1 MTTGPEAPAPER
13 VGALV
18 VGTGVAGLTTALGL
32 RARGVDD
39 VLLVTKTPWGA
50 GAGGTGGGS
59 TAWAQGGVA
68 AVTGADDDVAL
79 HVADTLAAGAGAC
92 DPEAVR
98 VLCTEGPARLL
109 ELARRGL
116 VLDGADPA
124 DPADARR
131 WSRGLEA
138 AHSRPRVLHA
148 GGDATGA
155 RLSAALVAAVRAAG
169 VRVLGGAAL
178 ADLVV
183 EGGRVIGAE
192 LLLGGAPATGGA
204 RRRVLAGAVVLATG
218 GAGQVFARTTNPPE
232 ATGDGLAAAWRAGA
246 VVADLEQVQL
256 HPTVAAPGGAH
267 APFLVS
273 EAVRGEGAVLRDEHG
288 ARFLA
293 DPASA
298 LHDPRAELAP
308 RDVVARAVGAVVA
321 RQDGR
326 PALLDATGLGERL
339 RARFPS
345 IDAMCAAAGLDWVR
359 EPVPVTPAAHYWMG
373 GVATDVRG
381 RTSLPGLWACGE
393 VARTGVH
400 GANRLASNSLLE
412 GLVFGDRAAADVAA
426 SLAGAVAAPHAP
438 VGVEELVCTAGP
450 ALPRAELQALA
461 WEHAVLLRDAAG
473 LEVAAKTLDG
483 APAAT
488 EEPADV
494 AALEDRALGVCA
506 RLLVASAQ
514 RRPESLGAHFR
525 TDAAGALPRG
535 ADRPVLLRRAS

>member
-1 MTTGPEAPAPER
+1 MTA
-13 VGALV
+13 
-18 VGTGVAGLTTALGL
+18 ALGL

-39 VLLVTKTPWGA
+39 VLLVTKTAWDGVS
-50 GAGGTGGGS
+50 GGGS

-98 VLCTEGPARLL
+98 VLCTEGPARLV
-109 ELARRGL
+109 ELAERGL
-116 VLDGADPA
+116 LLDGAAPGAPA
-124 DPADARR
+124 DPTT

-155 RLSAALVAAVRAAG
+155 RTSAALVAAVGAAG
-169 VRVLGGAAL
+169 VPVLDRACL

-183 EGGRVIGAE
+183 EDGRVAGVD
-192 LLLGGAPATGGA
+192 LLVDGPQGRPASS
-204 RRRVLAGAVVLATG
+204 RRVLADAVVLATG
-218 GAGQVFARTTNPPE
+218 GAGQLFSCTTNPPE

-246 VVADLEQVQL
+246 VVADLEQLQL
-256 HPTVAAPGGAH
+256 HPTVAATPV
-267 APFLVS
+267 PFLVS
-273 EAVRGEGAVLRDEHG
+273 EAVRGEGAVLRDEDG
-288 ARFLA
+288 VRFLA
-293 DPASA
+293 DPASSLA
-298 LHDPRAELAP
+298 DPRAELAP
-308 RDVVARAVGAVVA
+308 RDVVARAVAAVVA

-326 PALLDATGLGERL
+326 PALLDATALGEHL
-339 RARFPS
+339 RTRFPG
-345 IDAMCAAAGLDWVR
+345 IDAMCAAAGLDWTR
-359 EPVPVTPAAHYWMG
+359 EPVPVVPAAHYWMG

-381 RTSLPGLWACGE
+381 RTALPGLWAAGE

-412 GLVFGDRAAADVAA
+412 GLVFADRAAADVVDV
-426 SLAGAVAAPHAP
+426 LAGAPAGGVEPG
-438 VGVEELVCTAGP
+438 VLGQGDVEELACAGAP
-450 ALPRAELQALA
+450 AIPRAELQALT
-461 WEHAVLLRDAAG
+461 WEHAGLLRDAHG
-473 LEVAAKTLDG
+473 LELLAKALDG
-483 APAAT
+483 APAAGAPRT
-488 EEPADV
+488 RKEI
-494 AALEDRALGVCA
+494 EDRSLGLCA

-525 TDAAGALPRG
+525 TDAAGAAPRG